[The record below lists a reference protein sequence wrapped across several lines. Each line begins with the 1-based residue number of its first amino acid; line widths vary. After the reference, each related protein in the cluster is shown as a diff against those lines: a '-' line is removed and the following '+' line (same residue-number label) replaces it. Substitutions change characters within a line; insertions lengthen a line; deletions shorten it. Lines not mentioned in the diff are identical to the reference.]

1 MSIFVILLVVSF
13 PVTTSSALAVSVQI
27 TKNYGEDNI
36 PGYLDAEGD
45 TWTVEATIS
54 GTSNATVSSEQV
66 KIKIG
71 NNEAKFS
78 SCTNSPAGT
87 VCEYVSPLSDGVQ
100 EKETVFRVEYTIL
113 TGDSSGNSD
122 AIRADGTAPAVS
134 ALIAE
139 QDGSDVALDFTVSD
153 SFPGK
158 PGVGIKSIEIIDADN
173 NEVLQ
178 TIPFSEPGVMDYSY
192 AAGGFEKKLQAPLV
206 GEGTRRIKVR
216 AADWLGHTNTGFAQA
231 FRTDFV
237 KPTIGDSLD

>member
-1 MSIFVILLVVSF
+1 MKQKSKSWMSIFVILLVVSF

-100 EKETVFRVEYTIL
+100 EKETVFRVEYLYSNTA
-113 TGDSSGNSD
+113 DPSGNSD
-122 AIRADGTAPAVS
+122 VIRADGSAPSIS
-134 ALIAE
+134 ALTAKQE
-139 QDGSDVALDFTVSD
+139 
-153 SFPGK
+153 
-158 PGVGIKSIEIIDADN
+158 
-173 NEVLQ
+173 
-178 TIPFSEPGVMDYSY
+178 
-192 AAGGFEKKLQAPLV
+192 
-206 GEGTRRIKVR
+206 
-216 AADWLGHTNTGFAQA
+216 
-231 FRTDFV
+231 
-237 KPTIGDSLD
+237 